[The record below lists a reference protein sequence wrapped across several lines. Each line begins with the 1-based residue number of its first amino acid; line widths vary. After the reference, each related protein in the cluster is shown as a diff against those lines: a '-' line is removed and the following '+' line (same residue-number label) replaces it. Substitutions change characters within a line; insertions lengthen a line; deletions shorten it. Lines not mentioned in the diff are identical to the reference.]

1 MCDPKLCKDCHRSL
15 SRACPEGERDEQEE
29 KALPGALGPGGRTA
43 RPFPLGSALGATFPR
58 PLDASRRPPR
68 PAIAALG
75 WCWRPLSVPAC
86 TAGSS
91 ALCSCHGARAAQQA
105 RRAGALR
112 ERLARS
118 GLSVSSVPAVWRRGR
133 ARESPWNRG
142 RRAAGRGLRGE
153 DGRPHPEAVLP
164 RAGEAAHQL
173 HPAGSGEVIG
183 AGHPLPR
190 AHLSRQRGASA
201 RLGSARLGGE
211 QGMGPRDFRFLRWPR
226 GPQGQRLWRAR
237 RAQPPRMR
245 APEWP
250 RRTSGFLSRHV
261 F

>member
-1 MCDPKLCKDCHRSL
+1 M
-15 SRACPEGERDEQEE
+15 
-29 KALPGALGPGGRTA
+29 PGALGPGGRTA

-58 PLDASRRPPR
+58 PLDTSRLPR
-68 PAIAALG
+68 RSAIAALG
-75 WCWRPLSVPAC
+75 CCWRPLPVPAC

-105 RRAGALR
+105 RRAGDLR

-118 GLSVSSVPAVWRRGR
+118 GLSVSSVPAVWRWGR

-173 HPAGSGEVIG
+173 HPAGPGEVTG
-183 AGHPLPR
+183 AGTRSPEPTQQ
-190 AHLSRQRGASA
+190 AARGERPARPGPA
-201 RLGSARLGGE
+201 RLGSARLGSGASRA
-211 QGMGPRDFRFLRWPR
+211 QGPRDFRFLRWPGGR
-226 GPQGQRLWRAR
+226 RDSGSRRAW

-250 RRTSGFLSRHV
+250 RRASGFLSRHG
-261 F
+261 FFSG